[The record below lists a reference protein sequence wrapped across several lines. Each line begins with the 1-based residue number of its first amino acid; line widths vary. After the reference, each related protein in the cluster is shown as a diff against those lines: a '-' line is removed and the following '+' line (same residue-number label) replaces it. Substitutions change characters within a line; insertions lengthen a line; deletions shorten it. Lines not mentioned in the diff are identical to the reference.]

1 MKQNVKLHLK
11 IFTLIF
17 IFLVISILSFMS
29 LELVNLTGAVVA
41 EDVQV
46 SGDVQQAFDSGK
58 EEVSVIVIL
67 ADDVQ
72 PKEVI
77 DTLAQQDTKTVFGLT
92 NEKEFELE
100 QDYKTINAFAGKLT
114 EEGLKELQDNPAVEK
129 IVVNKVRHIFL
140 SESVPLING
149 DDLQSIS
156 VNGYNLTGEGQT
168 VCVIDTGIDYN
179 HTGLGGS
186 FGNKVIAGHDFANND
201 SDPMDDNGHGTHIAG
216 IIASS
221 DSTYRGVA
229 PDAKLVAMKVCN
241 SGGSCE
247 DADVLAGFDWCINN
261 AAAYNISVISIS
273 LGGGNFTS
281 YCDESLDFAA
291 YALVIDNA
299 VSKNISIVAATGNSG
314 ANSVVYGIAGTACL
328 QKSTRVTATTKSDI
342 LASYASRHPFLMIPF
357 LLPVRR

>member
-156 VNGYNLTGEGQT
+156 VNGYNLTGE
-168 VCVIDTGIDYN
+168 
-179 HTGLGGS
+179 
-186 FGNKVIAGHDFANND
+186 A
-201 SDPMDDNGHGTHIAG
+201 SDRLCH
-216 IIASS
+216 
-221 DSTYRGVA
+221 
-229 PDAKLVAMKVCN
+229 
-241 SGGSCE
+241 
-247 DADVLAGFDWCINN
+247 
-261 AAAYNISVISIS
+261 
-273 LGGGNFTS
+273 
-281 YCDESLDFAA
+281 
-291 YALVIDNA
+291 
-299 VSKNISIVAATGNSG
+299 
-314 ANSVVYGIAGTACL
+314 
-328 QKSTRVTATTKSDI
+328 
-342 LASYASRHPFLMIPF
+342 RHWD
-357 LLPVRR
+357 